1 MYLETEKY
9 GKATPIVDEFL
20 GKWSPNLLASFVA
33 FFLNVSRPLRLFMGA
48 PNAIS
53 SSSIE
58 YFTLIETKISK
69 LTRFM

>member
-33 FFLNVSRPLRLFMGA
+33 LFLNVSRPLRLIMGA
-48 PNAIS
+48 QTPFLVAALNI
-53 SSSIE
+53 
-58 YFTLIETKISK
+58 LH
-69 LTRFM
+69 